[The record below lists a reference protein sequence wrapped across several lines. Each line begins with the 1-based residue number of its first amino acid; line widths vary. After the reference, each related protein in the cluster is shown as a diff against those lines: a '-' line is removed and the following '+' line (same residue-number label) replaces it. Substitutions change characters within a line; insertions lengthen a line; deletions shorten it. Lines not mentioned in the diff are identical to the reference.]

1 MTAEIA
7 IDEEA
12 RRVLTQRASASFDKF
27 TPRARKV
34 LLLARDEA
42 VGFNHNYIGTEH
54 LLLGLIGEG
63 SGIAAVVLRDLD
75 IALEPVQRGI
85 EAVIGR
91 GPEPPKDEPL
101 LTPRAETTLAL
112 AASEAWKLRHDY
124 IGTEHLLLGIIHEG
138 EGVAAG
144 AIESQ
149 GVPLEQVRARV
160 LQAVSQI
167 ALVQSSRA
175 RAVKERA
182 TDAGATRGNVVTC
195 RIDDRDLEALDALIE
210 AGIRTT
216 RSDAA
221 SWLIHAGIEAH
232 QPLLERVRATVAEIR
247 QLRTDAQVM
256 AQQLAAPASLP
267 DEVTQ
272 ADSAADKQ

>member
-1 MTAEIA
+1 MTGEVA

-54 LLLGLIGEG
+54 LLLGLIREG
-63 SGIAAVVLRDLD
+63 TGIAAVVLRDLG

-85 EAVIGR
+85 EAAIGR
-91 GPEPPKDEPL
+91 GPEPPRDEPL

-138 EGVAAG
+138 EGLAAA

-160 LQAVSQI
+160 IQAVSQI
-167 ALVQSSRA
+167 ALARSPQA
-175 RAVKERA
+175 RAVKERG
-182 TDAGATRGNVVTC
+182 TDASATKGNVVTC
-195 RIDDRDLEALDALIE
+195 RIDDRDLEALDALVE
-210 AGIRTT
+210 AGIRGT

-232 QPLLERVRATVAEIR
+232 QPLLQRVRATVAEIR
-247 QLRTDAQVM
+247 QLRNDAQAM
-256 AQQLAAPASLP
+256 AQQLAASTSLP
-267 DEVTQ
+267 AEDTG
-272 ADSAADKQ
+272 ADSPAAKE

>member
-54 LLLGLIGEG
+54 LLLGLIREG

-75 IALEPVQRGI
+75 ITLEPVQRGI

>member
-42 VGFNHNYIGTEH
+42 VGFNHTYIGTEH
-54 LLLGLIGEG
+54 LLLGLIREG

>member
-54 LLLGLIGEG
+54 LLLGLIREG